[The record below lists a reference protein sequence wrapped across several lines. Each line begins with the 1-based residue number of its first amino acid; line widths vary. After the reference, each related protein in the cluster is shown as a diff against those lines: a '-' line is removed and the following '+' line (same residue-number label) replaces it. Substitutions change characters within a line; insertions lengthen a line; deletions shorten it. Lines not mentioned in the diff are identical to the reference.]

1 MASSKLD
8 VESASPL
15 QSDDAVL
22 LRSGKTEAI
31 ALEANDFSPASS
43 PDPVSSSSSVNIT
56 VKHAVN
62 HDGLWFGS
70 RGSTGE
76 FSLEQFCFHWCNSVE
91 NLFYLNCT
99 NGTKD

>member
-1 MASSKLD
+1 MASFKLD
-8 VESASPL
+8 IESPSPL
-15 QSDDAVL
+15 QSDDAL
-22 LRSGKTEAI
+22 LLCSGKTEEI

-43 PDPVSSSSSVNIT
+43 PDPISSSSSSVDRT

-76 FSLEQFCFHWCNSVE
+76 FSYNSFVFISAIQLSTCFI
-91 NLFYLNCT
+91 
-99 NGTKD
+99 